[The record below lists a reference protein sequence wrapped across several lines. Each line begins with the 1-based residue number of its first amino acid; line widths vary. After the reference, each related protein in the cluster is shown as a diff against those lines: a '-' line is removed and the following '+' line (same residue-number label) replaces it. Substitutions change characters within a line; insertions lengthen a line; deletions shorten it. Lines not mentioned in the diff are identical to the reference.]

1 MPVEWCQYVCVI
13 ICTDYRHGRAGMA
26 LQHLR
31 GSYIVLYEN
40 KTPNVLMIIKLWQ
53 QSERSKE
60 EYLLHRDVIQG
71 AEEDD
76 V

>member
-1 MPVEWCQYVCVI
+1 
-13 ICTDYRHGRAGMA
+13 MA